1 MNAKIYRGAEEI
13 GGNCIALQ
21 TAQTKILMDF
31 GLPLDFDDRP
41 KEEQK
46 KIWAEAE
53 AWAKDAQ
60 AVFITHSHP
69 DHYGLMPAL
78 PKGTPVFMSEGTR
91 ILLTS
96 NPFNGIDTDDYTIIT
111 FAYRQPFT
119 FRDITVTAYA
129 VDHSAYGACAF
140 CFQAEGK
147 SVLYTGDI
155 RLHGR
160 KGVLYKLLPKNVDC
174 LFLEGT
180 NVRLDEGKNVVKEEG
195 TNLGTDEVRNIG
207 IDKNA
212 NLGKE
217 EGTIVQVDSNLGQ
230 NNATYF
236 SNNKKCARETAL
248 TEKFAAL
255 FTEEKALA
263 KDKSFGKETEFSKDA
278 AFAKG
283 TASAKA
289 AESLHLVWCSGQ
301 NIDRIVTL
309 YKACLRSGR
318 QLVVDPYTAVVLDE
332 VAKLSPKIPNVLGF
346 NSVKVYY
353 PQRLTTCLNKKCGS
367 RYTTYLQPRVNKIT
381 YKDINANPGAYVMV
395 VRESTLDYIQR
406 LSVPSMRFTI
416 STWRGYWDDVNSSKT
431 ARFREWIEKHCEI
444 TEDIHTSGHAD
455 VNGLK
460 RIVEHVQPK
469 GIVPI
474 HTENATLFSQKIF
487 SQITGNTTSVF
498 VLYNNATFE
507 I

>member
-1 MNAKIYRGAEEI
+1 MHAKIYRGAEEI

-21 TAQTKILMDF
+21 TAQTKILVDF

-41 KEEQK
+41 KDEQK

-53 AWAKDAQ
+53 AWAQDAQ

-69 DHYGLMPAL
+69 DHYGLIPAL

-91 ILLTS
+91 ILLAS
-96 NPFNGIDTDDYTIIT
+96 NPFNGIKTDDYTIVT
-111 FAYRQPFT
+111 FACRQPFT

-160 KGVLYKLLPKNVDC
+160 KGVLYKLLPKHVDC

-180 NVRLDEGKNVVKEEG
+180 NVREEEG
-195 TNLGTDEVRNIG
+195 TNP
-207 IDKNA
+207 
-212 NLGKE
+212 
-217 EGTIVQVDSNLGQ
+217 GQ
-230 NNATYF
+230 NEPTKTG
-236 SNNKKCARETAL
+236 NKRCVRETAL

-255 FTEEKALA
+255 FTRE
-263 KDKSFGKETEFSKDA
+263 SVPT
-278 AFAKG
+278 KG
-283 TASAKA
+283 TASAKNAASGKA

-309 YKACLRSGR
+309 YKACLLSGR

-346 NSVKVYY
+346 DNVKVYY

-367 RYTTYLQPRVNKIT
+367 RYTTYLQPRVNKVT

-395 VRESTLDYIQR
+395 VRESTLDYLQR

-416 STWRGYWDDVNSSKT
+416 STWRGYWDDKSSKT
-431 ARFREWIEKHCEI
+431 ARFRQWIEQHCNI

-455 VNGLK
+455 VNGLR

-487 SQITGNTTSVF
+487 SQITDNSTPVF
-498 VLYNNATFE
+498 VLYNNSTFE

>member
-1 MNAKIYRGAEEI
+1 MNVKIYRGAEEI

-21 TAQTKILMDF
+21 TAQTKILVDF

-46 KIWAEAE
+46 KIWAEAG

-91 ILLTS
+91 ILLAS
-96 NPFNGIDTDDYTIIT
+96 NPFNGINTAEYTIIT

-160 KGVLYKLLPKNVDC
+160 KGVLFKLLPKHVDC

-180 NVRLDEGKNVVKEEG
+180 NVLVDEG
-195 TNLGTDEVRNIG
+195 TNVHE
-207 IDKNA
+207 DK
-212 NLGKE
+212 
-217 EGTIVQVDSNLGQ
+217 
-230 NNATYF
+230 ATYLGN
-236 SNNKKCARETAL
+236 SKKCERETAL
-248 TEKFAAL
+248 TEKFAAA
-255 FTEEKALA
+255 FTQ
-263 KDKSFGKETEFSKDA
+263 D
-278 AFAKG
+278 

-289 AESLHLVWCSGQ
+289 ADSLHLVWCSGQ

-318 QLVVDPYTAVVLDE
+318 QLVVDPYTAIVLDE

-381 YKDINANPGAYVMV
+381 YKDIKANPGAYVMV
-395 VRESTLDYIQR
+395 VRESTLDYLQR

-416 STWRGYWDDVNSSKT
+416 STWRGYWDDNSSKT
-431 ARFREWIEKHCEI
+431 ARFREWVENHCDI

>member
-1 MNAKIYRGAEEI
+1 
-13 GGNCIALQ
+13 
-21 TAQTKILMDF
+21 
-31 GLPLDFDDRP
+31 
-41 KEEQK
+41 
-46 KIWAEAE
+46 
-53 AWAKDAQ
+53 
-60 AVFITHSHP
+60 HSHP
-69 DHYGLMPAL
+69 DHYGLLPAL
-78 PKGTPVFMSEGTR
+78 PKGTPVFMSAGTR
-91 ILLTS
+91 ILLAS
-96 NPFNGIDTDDYTIIT
+96 NPFNGINVEDYTIIT
-111 FAYRQPFT
+111 FANRQPFT
-119 FRDITVTAYA
+119 FRDITVTAYD

-160 KGVLYKLLPKNVDC
+160 KGVLYKMLPQHVDC

-180 NVRLDEGKNVVKEEG
+180 NVRVEEG
-195 TNLGTDEVRNIG
+195 TNLPQN
-207 IDKNA
+207 
-212 NLGKE
+212 
-217 EGTIVQVDSNLGQ
+217 TICV
-230 NNATYF
+230 
-236 SNNKKCARETAL
+236 RETAL
-248 TEKFAAL
+248 TAKFAAA
-255 FTEEKALA
+255 FTKDTALTKDPALA
-263 KDKSFGKETEFSKDA
+263 KD
-278 AFAKG
+278 

-309 YKACLRSGR
+309 YKACLLSGR

-353 PQRLTTCLNKKCGS
+353 PRRLTTCLNKKCGS

-381 YKDINANPGAYVMV
+381 YKDINANPGAYVMI
-395 VRESTLDYIQR
+395 VRESTLDYIKR

-416 STWRGYWDDVNSSKT
+416 SMWRGYWDENSSKT
-431 ARFREWIEKHCEI
+431 AKFREWIETHCDI

-469 GIVPI
+469 GIIPI
-474 HTENATLFSQKIF
+474 HTENAKLFSK
-487 SQITGNTTSVF
+487 ITGNTTPVF
-498 VLYNNATFE
+498 VLSNNATFE

>member
-1 MNAKIYRGAEEI
+1 
-13 GGNCIALQ
+13 
-21 TAQTKILMDF
+21 
-31 GLPLDFDDRP
+31 
-41 KEEQK
+41 
-46 KIWAEAE
+46 
-53 AWAKDAQ
+53 
-60 AVFITHSHP
+60 
-69 DHYGLMPAL
+69 DHYGLLPAL
-78 PKGTPVFMSEGTR
+78 PKGTPVFMSAGTR
-91 ILLTS
+91 ILLAS
-96 NPFNGIDTDDYTIIT
+96 NPFNGINVEDYTIIT
-111 FAYRQPFT
+111 FANRQPFN

-140 CFQAEGK
+140 CFQAEGR

-160 KGVLYKLLPKNVDC
+160 KGVLYKLLPKHVDC

-180 NVRLDEGKNVVKEEG
+180 NVREEEG
-195 TNLGTDEVRNIG
+195 TKVCI
-207 IDKNA
+207 
-212 NLGKE
+212 E
-217 EGTIVQVDSNLGQ
+217 ERTNMSTEERTNLGQ
-230 NNATYF
+230 EEETKVRIDEGTNPGQDEPTKTG
-236 SNNKKCARETAL
+236 NKRCARETAL
-248 TEKFAAL
+248 TAKFAATL
-255 FTEEKALA
+255 T
-263 KDKSFGKETEFSKDA
+263 KD
-278 AFAKG
+278 

-309 YKACLRSGR
+309 YKACLLSGR

-353 PQRLTTCLNKKCGS
+353 PRRLTTCLNKKCGS

-381 YKDINANPGAYVMV
+381 YKDINANPGAYVMI
-395 VRESTLDYIQR
+395 VRESTLDYIKR

-416 STWRGYWDDVNSSKT
+416 SMWRGYWDENSSKT
-431 ARFREWIEKHCEI
+431 AKFREWIETHCDI

-469 GIVPI
+469 GIIPI
-474 HTENATLFSQKIF
+474 HTENAKLFSK
-487 SQITGNTTSVF
+487 ITGNTTPVF
-498 VLYNNATFE
+498 VLSNNATFE